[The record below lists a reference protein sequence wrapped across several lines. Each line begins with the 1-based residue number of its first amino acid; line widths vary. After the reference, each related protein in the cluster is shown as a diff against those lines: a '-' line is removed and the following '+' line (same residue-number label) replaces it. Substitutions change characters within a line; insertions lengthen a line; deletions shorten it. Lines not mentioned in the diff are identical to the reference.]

1 MDITESDDYSEIFL
15 GKSVLSTKMS
25 ANFSSL
31 YLCCIGRNIGNHE
44 RMYIFEAETTV
55 SVITQAKLVLYYDF
69 SFFKPKSRMMLRRV
83 YCCDKM
89 C

>member
-1 MDITESDDYSEIFL
+1 
-15 GKSVLSTKMS
+15 MS

-31 YLCCIGRNIGNHE
+31 HLRCIGRNIGSHE
-44 RMYIFEAETTV
+44 RMYIFEAETRV

-69 SFFKPKSRMMLRRV
+69 SFFFKPKSRMMLRRI